1 MFVLEQEYQRDANW
15 DTEKIAEIADRLGL
29 NRTKVYKWSW
39 DRRKK
44 DTLGLP
50 VRGLAKYE
58 ASKHAL

>member
-1 MFVLEQEYQRDANW
+1 MFVLEQEYQQDANW
-15 DTEKIAEIADRLGL
+15 DTEKIAEIAERLGL

-44 DTLGLP
+44 DELGLP

-58 ASKHAL
+58 ANKHAL

>member
-1 MFVLEQEYQRDANW
+1 M
-15 DTEKIAEIADRLGL
+15 RLGL

-44 DTLGLP
+44 DLLGLP

-58 ASKHAL
+58 ASKLAL